1 MKDLTFSM
9 ISTHLENKKNNYITF
24 ITLYYIPFRNYH
36 LTFTIEIFFAIN
48 NTNDI
53 NSNGNTR
60 WDILH
65 IGSFTQLGLAI
76 TFE

>member
-1 MKDLTFSM
+1 M
-9 ISTHLENKKNNYITF
+9 ISTHLSKKNNYITF
-24 ITLYYIPFRNYH
+24 ITLYYIPLRSYH

-48 NTNDI
+48 NTNDV
-53 NSNGNTR
+53 NTNGNTR
-60 WDILH
+60 GNIGGNILH